1 MSKKFKLVRATVLAL
16 QIITVA
22 LRVHDAFIKHDQC
35 VDVCHKQSSASNL
48 TSTDPDTP
56 IRRLA

>member
-22 LRVHDAFIKHDQC
+22 LRVHDAFCGRPLKL
-35 VDVCHKQSSASNL
+35 VKRSSPC
-48 TSTDPDTP
+48 STGLSAIMTFESG
-56 IRRLA
+56 